1 MSIGKR
7 LRMTL
12 EQCEMSVREFQRQM
26 EERSVRG
33 SSYPTIHRYLTDKS
47 EPSMAF
53 LKSAAELLGVREIW
67 LAQGHGEPTET
78 AEAMNVSAGPSPDAE
93 EIFQTIGLL
102 PEIKSLPNYLRGGFY
117 DAWYRRVGA
126 IDGHRGQKGK
136 KDQMPDPEIA
146 RVLGREILMPFEA
159 MGIEPDPDSPRFRD
173 YVSAMLV
180 ALNLATT
187 VPGK

>member
-12 EQCEMSVREFQRQM
+12 EQCEMSVREFHRQM
-26 EERSVRG
+26 RERSVRG

-67 LAQGHGEPTET
+67 LAQGLGEPTET

-93 EIFQTIGLL
+93 EIFQTIATL
-102 PEIKSLPNYLRGGFY
+102 PEIKSLPHYLQAGFY
-117 DAWYRRVGA
+117 DVWEKRKDA
-126 IDGHRGQKGK
+126 IKRHRGQKGG
-136 KDQMPDPEIA
+136 KDQTPDPEVA
-146 RVLGREILMPFEA
+146 RVLAQGILMPFEA
-159 MGIEPDPDSPRFRD
+159 MGIKPDADSPRFRD
-173 YVSAMLV
+173 YVSAMFL